1 VSQPPAWLEIRPVAK
16 NLDPTVQNLG
26 AGEGEA
32 IALAEELHADRLI
45 MDDREARRV
54 ATRRNLVV
62 LGTLGVLVESFER
75 GLIDFS
81 DAIARLRQ
89 TSFYVSPEVLNPLLQ
104 RYGKK

>member
-1 VSQPPAWLEIRPVAK
+1 
-16 NLDPTVQNLG
+16 
-26 AGEGEA
+26 
-32 IALAEELHADRLI
+32 
-45 MDDREARRV
+45 
-54 ATRRNLVV
+54 
-62 LGTLGVLVESFER
+62 VESFER